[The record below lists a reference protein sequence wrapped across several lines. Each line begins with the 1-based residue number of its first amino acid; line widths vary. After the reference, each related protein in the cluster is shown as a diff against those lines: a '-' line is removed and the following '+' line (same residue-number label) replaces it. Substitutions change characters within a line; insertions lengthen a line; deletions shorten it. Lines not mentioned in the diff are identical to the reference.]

1 MDAPYVTVARV
12 IKTHGLQGEVAVKA
26 LADLPLS
33 AFEGLHVWL
42 VPPPESLRETTVA
55 SVRQGPKGP
64 LLTLEG
70 VSDLATAREICGV
83 SVLARAEEITALI
96 GELEPDVIGMHVAD
110 IERGPLGTV
119 EDVIVTGAN
128 DVWVIHGPLG
138 EILLPVIDDV
148 VLEYD
153 EDTDTMSVR
162 LLPGL
167 LDED

>member
-12 IKTHGLQGEVAVKA
+12 IKTHGLQGEVAVKM

-33 AFEGLHVWL
+33 ALKGLRVWL
-42 VPPPESLRETTVA
+42 VPPPDELRETA
-55 SVRQGPKGP
+55 ILGVRQGPKGP

-70 VSDLATAREICGV
+70 VTDLSVARGVCGT
-83 SVLARAEEITALI
+83 SVLVRANDVEGLI
-96 GELEPDVIGMHVAD
+96 GEEEPDVVGMTISDDAHGV
-110 IERGPLGTV
+110 LGTV
-119 EDVIVTGAN
+119 VDVIVTGAN
-128 DVWVIHGPLG
+128 DVWVVRGSLG

-148 VLEYD
+148 LLEYD
-153 EDTDTMSVR
+153 EDTDTMKVR